1 VLVYNK
7 YSLLAQ
13 ATYTVPMATRTYGQH
28 CGLAR
33 ALELVGER
41 WALLIVR
48 DLIPG
53 AKRFTDLRRGLP
65 RIPTNVLSA
74 RLKELE
80 QAGIVDRRV
89 LPRPSGAVVY
99 ELTGYGREL
108 EGIVLALVRW
118 GAKSLGPPC
127 ADAGVN
133 PSSMVV
139 GMRALFKADAVAG
152 LRARYELHLEDAVIH
167 LDVEDGALDA
177 GEGPLTEADLTIDSD
192 LALAEV
198 LGGDLDPAEAVESGA
213 VRLTGDERLFDPFVA
228 AFRLPAPAVRPV
240 TPSG

>member
-1 VLVYNK
+1 
-7 YSLLAQ
+7 
-13 ATYTVPMATRTYGQH
+13 MATRTYGQH

-80 QAGIVDRRV
+80 RDGIVDRRV

-99 ELTGYGREL
+99 ELTDYGREL
-108 EGIVLALVRW
+108 ERIVLPLVRW

-127 ADAGVN
+127 ADATVN
-133 PSSMVV
+133 PSAMVV
-139 GMRALFKADAVAG
+139 GMRALFRADAVAD
-152 LRARYELHLEDAVIH
+152 LRARYELHLDDAVIH
-167 LDVEDGALDA
+167 LDVDHGALEA
-177 GEGPLTEADLTIDSD
+177 GEGPLPEPDLTIDTD

-198 LGGDLDPAEAVESGA
+198 LGGELEPAEAVASGA
-213 VRLTGDERLFDPFVA
+213 VRLTGDEGLFGPFVS
-228 AFRLPAPAVRPV
+228 AFRMPVPQLRPA
-240 TPSG
+240 